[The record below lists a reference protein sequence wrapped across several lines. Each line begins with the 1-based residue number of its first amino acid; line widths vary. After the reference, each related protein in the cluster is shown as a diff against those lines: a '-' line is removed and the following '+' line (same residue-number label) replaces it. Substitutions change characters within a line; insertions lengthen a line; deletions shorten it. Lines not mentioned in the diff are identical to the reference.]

1 MPNKLWLGGLNISVS
16 VGNMIMPIKHISI
29 YHIYLSMETT
39 RKCRLLFFALV
50 LFIAHV
56 MVNKLVIRY
65 K

>member
-29 YHIYLSMETT
+29 YLSMETT

-56 MVNKLVIRY
+56 MENKLVIRY